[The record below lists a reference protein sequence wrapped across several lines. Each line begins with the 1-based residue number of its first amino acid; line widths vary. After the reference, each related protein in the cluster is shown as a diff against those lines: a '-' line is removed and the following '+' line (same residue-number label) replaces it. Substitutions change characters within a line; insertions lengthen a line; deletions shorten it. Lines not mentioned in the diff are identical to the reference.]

1 MSKKSTERSRAER
14 TAALIKE
21 QQRAERRRQL
31 TIVVVITTVL
41 ALIVG
46 VYLFFALKNDPT
58 SGTAKESR
66 YGLVIGPDDAKTKI
80 IVYED
85 FLCPVCQYF
94 ESKTR
99 DKLQAAAEAGDVS
112 VEYRPFVLLD
122 QFGDYSER
130 ATNAFRAVWMQDGAD
145 AALKMHNELYENQP
159 PEEGPF
165 PDADWLVERA
175 VAAGADE
182 GEIRSA
188 IEDMKEKD
196 WVDDAT
202 DHALNTQKI
211 QGTPTVFINGKIVEA
226 GTVDGVVAKVLTE
239 IG

>member
-31 TIVVVITTVL
+31 TIVVVITAVL

-46 VYLFFALKNDPT
+46 VYLFFALKHDPT
-58 SGTAKESR
+58 PHTAKDSEF
-66 YGLVIGPDDAKTKI
+66 GLVIGPEDAKTKI
-80 IVYED
+80 VVYED

-99 DKLQAAAEAGDVS
+99 DKLQAAADAGDVS
-112 VEYRPFVLLD
+112 VEYRPFFFLQ

-130 ATNAFRAVWMQDGAD
+130 ATNAFRAVWVESGDD

-159 PEEGPF
+159 SEEGPF
-165 PDADWLVERA
+165 PDNDWLVEKA

-182 GEIRSA
+182 DTIRPA
-188 IEDMKEKD
+188 IEDMKEQK
-196 WVDDAT
+196 WVDEATKDAS
-202 DHALNTQKI
+202 QI
-211 QGTPTVFINGKIVEA
+211 QGTPTVYVNGDIVEA
-226 GTVDGVVAKVLTE
+226 GTIDGVVAQVLTA